1 VAPEPTY
8 RCERIADA
16 GVRGVGVF
24 MEIPGTRL
32 SLEEASRL
40 SGLEPTTC
48 RGVLE
53 ALQDA
58 RFLKRG
64 RDGLFARLS
73 EH

>member
-1 VAPEPTY
+1 
-8 RCERIADA
+8 
-16 GVRGVGVF
+16 

-32 SLEEASRL
+32 SLEDAARL

-58 RFLKRG
+58 RFLKRD

-73 EH
+73 EL